1 MACVDVGTTDIPGT
15 PDNCPLLSAIPQLCE
30 GEAVAAACQF
40 SCGLCPPPSPPP
52 PYLPPPAAP
61 PSPSPPPPPP
71 LPPAPPG
78 GYSPPPSVPPTL
90 QGLLQTSAAEVLSAP
105 LDDLVALDVEHE
117 PVEAAKM
124 VGLVVAGMLA
134 AALIIK
140 LLELI
145 GRLLQATCCR
155 YCSKDHT
162 LLSASMVRS
171 DDVESADPATMMA
184 NLTTATVGRAGGP
197 RKNKAR
203 CTSKATTASTG
214 QGSESTKYKSKM
226 EMWLDARGLG
236 DCAVGLKEAGFEF
249 VQELLELDMDD
260 LTALELGVPSKEL
273 KRLDTEIKEEK
284 LRRKQFSTCER
295 DRRTSHESANLAMN
309 ASI

>member
-1 MACVDVGTTDIPGT
+1 M
-15 PDNCPLLSAIPQLCE
+15 
-30 GEAVAAACQF
+30 
-40 SCGLCPPPSPPP
+40 
-52 PYLPPPAAP
+52 
-61 PSPSPPPPPP
+61 
-71 LPPAPPG
+71 
-78 GYSPPPSVPPTL
+78 PPTVE
-90 QGLLQTSAAEVLSAP
+90 GLLQASTAEVLAAP
-105 LDDLVALDVEHE
+105 LDDLVALDVEHK

-124 VGLVVAGMLA
+124 IGLVIAGMLA

-140 LLELI
+140 LLELL
-145 GRLLQATCCR
+145 GRLFRVTCCR
-155 YCSKDHT
+155 CCSKDHT
-162 LLSASMVRS
+162 LLSASMARS

-203 CTSKATTASTG
+203 CASKATTASTG
-214 QGSESTKYKSKM
+214 QGSETTKYKSKM

-236 DCAVGLKEAGFEF
+236 DCAIGLKEAGFEF

-260 LTALELGVPSKEL
+260 LTALELGVPPMEL

-295 DRRTSHESANLAMN
+295 DRRTSHESAYQEMN
-309 ASI
+309 ANI